1 MKIVKAE
8 VFVTCPGRNF
18 VTLKI
23 TTEDGITGLGDAT
36 LNGRELSVASYLQD
50 HLCPQLIGR
59 DAHRIEDIWQFFY
72 KGAYW
77 RRGPVTMSAISAVD
91 MALWDIKAKAANMP
105 LYQLLGGASREGVMV
120 YCHTTGHSIDEALDD
135 YARHQE
141 LGFKAIRVQCGI
153 PGMKTTYGMS
163 KGKGLAYE
171 PATKGQWPEEQL
183 WSTEKYLDFMPK
195 LFDAVRNKFGFN
207 EHLLHDMHHRLTPI
221 EAARFGKSIED
232 YRMFWMED
240 PTPAENQECF
250 RLIRQHTVTPI
261 AVGEVFNSIWDCKQ
275 LIEEQLIDYIR
286 TTLTHAGGI
295 TGMRRIA
302 DFASLY
308 QVRTGSH
315 GPSDLSPVCMAAAL
329 HFDLWVP
336 NFGVQEYMGYSEQM
350 LEVFPHNWTFDNG
363 YMHPGDKP
371 GLGIEFDEK
380 LAAKYPRVIGHEFF
394 GVIDAVGEGVES
406 ARVGERVAVDPVVSC
421 GHCYPCSIGKP
432 NVCTTL
438 AVLGVHA
445 DGGFSEYAVV
455 PAKNA
460 WKIPEAVADQ
470 YAVMIEPFTIAANV
484 TGHGQ
489 PTENDTVLVYGAG
502 PIGLTIVQVLKGVY
516 NVKNVIV
523 ADRIDE
529 RLEKAKESGADWAIN
544 NSQTPLGEI
553 FTEKGIKPTLIIDA
567 ACHPSILKEAVT
579 LASPAARI
587 VLMGFSSEPSEVIQ
601 QGITGKELSIFSSR
615 LNANKFPIVIDWLSK
630 GLIKPEK
637 LITHTFD
644 FQHVADAISLFEQD
658 QKHCCKVLLT
668 FSE

>member
-350 LEVFPHNWTFDNG
+350 LEVFPHNWTFDKGKYTMTGEAFDPVEVDMGRSEENNITQSG
-363 YMHPGDKP
+363 GTEWSKRDKSTYDP
-371 GLGIEFDEK
+371 TDDIEAYALNASGVVNIIVFDPKGWALFRSFKAVKEK
-380 LAAKYPRVIGHEFF
+380 LDTRRGSNSELETAVKDLGKAVSYIG
-394 GVIDAVGEGVES
+394 
-406 ARVGERVAVDPVVSC
+406 
-421 GHCYPCSIGKP
+421 Y
-432 NVCTTL
+432 
-438 AVLGVHA
+438 
-445 DGGFSEYAVV
+445 
-455 PAKNA
+455 
-460 WKIPEAVADQ
+460 
-470 YAVMIEPFTIAANV
+470 
-484 TGHGQ
+484 
-489 PTENDTVLVYGAG
+489 
-502 PIGLTIVQVLKGVY
+502 
-516 NVKNVIV
+516 
-523 ADRIDE
+523 
-529 RLEKAKESGADWAIN
+529 
-544 NSQTPLGEI
+544 
-553 FTEKGIKPTLIIDA
+553 
-567 ACHPSILKEAVT
+567 
-579 LASPAARI
+579 
-587 VLMGFSSEPSEVIQ
+587 
-601 QGITGKELSIFSSR
+601 
-615 LNANKFPIVIDWLSK
+615 
-630 GLIKPEK
+630 
-637 LITHTFD
+637 
-644 FQHVADAISLFEQD
+644 
-658 QKHCCKVLLT
+658 CCKRRCTRTYCRYWCSYALRCDWFT
-668 FSE
+668 WTYHHR

>member
-36 LNGRELSVASYLQD
+36 LNGRELSVASYFAGSPLS
-50 HLCPQLIGR
+50 
-59 DAHRIEDIWQFFY
+59 A
-72 KGAYW
+72 AYW
-77 RRGPVTMSAISAVD
+77 SRCAPYRRYIGSFSIKVLTGVAVR
-91 MALWDIKAKAANMP
+91 LRCRPFQRLIWRCGILKPKLPTSP

-380 LAAKYPRVIGHEFF
+380 LAAKYPYEP
-394 GVIDAVGEGVES
+394 AYLP
-406 ARVGERVAVDPVVSC
+406 VA
-421 GHCYPCSIGKP
+421 
-432 NVCTTL
+432 
-438 AVLGVHA
+438 
-445 DGGFSEYAVV
+445 
-455 PAKNA
+455 
-460 WKIPEAVADQ
+460 
-470 YAVMIEPFTIAANV
+470 
-484 TGHGQ
+484 
-489 PTENDTVLVYGAG
+489 
-502 PIGLTIVQVLKGVY
+502 
-516 NVKNVIV
+516 
-523 ADRIDE
+523 
-529 RLEKAKESGADWAIN
+529 RLEDG
-544 NSQTPLGEI
+544 
-553 FTEKGIKPTLIIDA
+553 TLW
-567 ACHPSILKEAVT
+567 
-579 LASPAARI
+579 
-587 VLMGFSSEPSEVIQ
+587 
-601 QGITGKELSIFSSR
+601 
-615 LNANKFPIVIDWLSK
+615 NW
-630 GLIKPEK
+630 
-637 LITHTFD
+637 
-644 FQHVADAISLFEQD
+644 
-658 QKHCCKVLLT
+658 
-668 FSE
+668 